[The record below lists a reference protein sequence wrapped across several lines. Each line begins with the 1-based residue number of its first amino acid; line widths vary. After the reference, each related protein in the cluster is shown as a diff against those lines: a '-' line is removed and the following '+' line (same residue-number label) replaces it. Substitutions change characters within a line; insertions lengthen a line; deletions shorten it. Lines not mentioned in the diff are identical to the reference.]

1 MAESALAHLRT
12 LADQPA
18 EQFALALKVVA
29 KERNPDAVIAA
40 AKVLE
45 LAGDERAR
53 PALLGRYAHCAHD
66 GAHRD
71 PAGTIR
77 IALLRALRS
86 VALPD
91 DAPLFARAASTY
103 EFRFGEVA
111 GDLRA
116 AGLLALGDI
125 DQTSAGFH
133 AVRLLYDPHMSR
145 MSGEPAVTAA
155 RVLADLGQPLPLYA
169 CVIRESEL
177 PSEVLG
183 ECLRGLTEM
192 PAALVRSLVERF
204 RDSRDEV
211 LLLGL
216 YDLLLEHPARDE
228 FAPIV
233 RDFLHT
239 TPLSDLYA
247 SVVATLV
254 AKRDPDWLEE
264 LRRLERDERNRERA
278 AVLRATLP
286 PR

>member
-53 PALLGRYAHCAHD
+53 PALLGRYEHCAHD

-133 AVRLLYDPHMSR
+133 AVRLLYDPHVSR

-192 PAALVRSLVERF
+192 PAGLVRSLVEGF

-239 TPLSDLYA
+239 TPLIDLYA